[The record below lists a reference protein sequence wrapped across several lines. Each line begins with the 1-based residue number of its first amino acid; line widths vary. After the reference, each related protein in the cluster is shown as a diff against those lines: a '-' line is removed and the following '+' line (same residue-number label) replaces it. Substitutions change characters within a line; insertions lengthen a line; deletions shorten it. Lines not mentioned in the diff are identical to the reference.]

1 MECFE
6 YLKVD
11 LFYGKCKICLFIIS
25 WCFEINDMVGG
36 GKLYDNFLL
45 DVVLNVGNMK
55 VLKFVLVINWLVIL

>member
-1 MECFE
+1 
-6 YLKVD
+6 
-11 LFYGKCKICLFIIS
+11 
-25 WCFEINDMVGG
+25 MVGS